1 VTLTVTN
8 LLKRCKRAA
17 ASGQDVLSYVDDA
30 YAIAGPPALRQKVI
44 AAFDPF
50 ATPAPPE
57 IRPAVQVC
65 AVPEAA
71 PANLLDW
78 VETAGERIDIDIS
91 LYPTAT
97 DGWCVRVGGTR
108 LVLARKTRTLFT
120 LAPDSHL
127 AGVFNADPIALE
139 IDTMRLLKSLIAL
152 HCEAR
157 GMRLLHASGIEF
169 GGCSVLFAGDSR
181 NGKTTMLLEAMA
193 GFEAGMLSCDTS
205 IAYETTSGLRVRGWP
220 SNFSVSVGTMLDFSD
235 LLAHLTPSMR
245 KLSYLEAWD
254 IHPKHVLRAAD
265 VVAGAN
271 WRIQPGG
278 RLAAIVTLTLSP
290 EGGIGLTPLSGVELD
305 EFLAAVTL
313 GSADPL
319 YPDWHGFWKEAPPPN
334 ARPLLQ
340 LGEWVRTGELEAYA
354 MRWAPPAQTLLRRVP
369 VLDRIHRNTIAVA
382 KTGGG

>member
-1 VTLTVTN
+1 LTVAN
-8 LLKRCKRAA
+8 LLERCKRAT

-30 YAIAGPPALRQKVI
+30 YAIAGPSALREKVV

-50 ATPAPPE
+50 AIPAPAG
-57 IRPAVQVC
+57 IRAEVQVC

-71 PANLLDW
+71 PADLLDW
-78 VETAGERIDIDIS
+78 VETAGERIDIDVS

-97 DGWCVRVGGTR
+97 DGWSMWVGGTR
-108 LVLARKTRTLFT
+108 LVLTRKTRTLFA
-120 LAPDSHL
+120 LAPGSRL
-127 AGVFNADPIALE
+127 AGVFNADPISLE

-205 IAYETTSGLRVRGWP
+205 IVYETANGLRVRGWP

-235 LLAHLTPSMR
+235 LLSHLTPPMR
-245 KLSYLEAWD
+245 KLSYREAWD
-254 IHPKHVLRAAD
+254 IHPKHVLLAAD
-265 VVAGAN
+265 VAAGAN

-278 RLAAIVTLTLSP
+278 RLAAIVALSLSP
-290 EGGIGLTPLSGVELD
+290 EGGIGLTPLSGAELD
-305 EFLAAVTL
+305 EFLTGVTL

-319 YPDWHGFWKEAPPPN
+319 YPDWHGFWEEAPPPN
-334 ARPLLQ
+334 ARPLPQ
-340 LGEWVRTGELEAYA
+340 LGGWVRRGELEAYA

-369 VLDRIHRNTIAVA
+369 VLDRIHRNTTAVA
-382 KTGGG
+382 RAGGEE